1 MAGIGDQIKSANE
14 NVSQW
19 AKKTT
24 SAMTEWWQEVN
35 AVTNRR
41 NKIRDLARERE
52 KLIVEMGT
60 KVYTLHRR
68 DKVQNRDLLADC
80 ERVDT
85 IAEDID
91 RIELEITEIKRRK
104 AEAHTQEV
112 AVIDDTPVV
121 ADEDIDAPAA
131 GDADVEPEVA
141 DEGADAEASVEDEAE
156 EGPTMEPAEVVED
169 TPEVEKEETV
179 PCAHA
184 QAAAEGPEDEEDSDA
199 SVECDNE
206 EDTPGYD

>member
-14 NVSQW
+14 SVSQW
-19 AKKTT
+19 AKKT
-24 SAMTEWWQEVN
+24 SSVVTEWWQEVN

-41 NKIRDLARERE
+41 NKIRGLTRERE

-68 DKVQNRDLLADC
+68 DKVQNRDLLVDC

-85 IAEDID
+85 IAVDID

-104 AEAHTQEV
+104 AEAHPPEV
-112 AVIDDTPVV
+112 AIIDESPVV
-121 ADEDIDAPAA
+121 ADEDVDVSAA
-131 GDADVEPEVA
+131 EEADTEPEAV
-141 DEGADAEASVEDEAE
+141 
-156 EGPTMEPAEVVED
+156 EGPTMEPAAFVED

-179 PCAHA
+179 PCAHT
-184 QAAAEGPEDEEDSDA
+184 QAAAEGPEDEQDSDA
-199 SVECDNE
+199 SVEC
-206 EDTPGYD
+206 EDDEDAPSDE